1 MASILLSMSLVGHSL
16 AADLE
21 KRHGDENPF
30 YEALN
35 DDLARYSLLALG
47 CFAALM
53 YVWKMWF
60 RLAGHMRRLASF
72 NNERQRYFTPAHP
85 TLAKIKEHIVYAPLF
100 RNRHNREFQ
109 LSRAVN
115 MGTLPSRFHT
125 FIIVGIIAMNITL
138 CFVTVPYKSEPD
150 SVSGVILSRSGVMAT
165 VNLIPLVL
173 LAGRNNPMITLLQV
187 PYDTCN
193 LIHRWLARIVVC
205 EAIVHTLAWL
215 IPKVQSCMC
224 LLRALYLDIIANYK

>member
-1 MASILLSMSLVGHSL
+1 MSLVGHSL

-21 KRHGDENPF
+21 KRHGGGFPF

-47 CFAALM
+47 CFAAGM
-53 YVWKMWF
+53 YIWKMWF
-60 RLAGHMRRLASF
+60 RIAAHMRRLASF
-72 NNERQRYFTPAHP
+72 SNDRQRYFVAANK
-85 TLAKIKEHIVYAPLF
+85 TLARVNKHVVFAPLF

-115 MGTLPSRFHT
+115 MGTLPSRFHS
-125 FIIVGIIAMNITL
+125 FIIVGIIAMNTTL
-138 CFVTVPYKSEPD
+138 CFVTMPYNSKPD
-150 SVSGVILSRSGVMAT
+150 SISSLILSRTGVMAT

-173 LAGRNNPMITLLQV
+173 TAGRNNPLITLLQV
-187 PYDTCN
+187 PFDTFN

-205 EAIVHTLAWL
+205 EALAHTLAWW
-215 IPKVQSCMC
+215 IPKVQDCMFGISVSLTHC
-224 LLRALYLDIIANYK
+224 

>member
-1 MASILLSMSLVGHSL
+1 MASTLLFMSLVGHSL

-21 KRHGDENPF
+21 RRHGDENPF
-30 YEALN
+30 WAALN

-47 CFAALM
+47 CFAACM
-53 YVWKMWF
+53 YMWKMWF
-60 RLAGHMRRLASF
+60 RIAAHMRRLASF
-72 NNERQRYFTPAHP
+72 SNERQNYFVPAHP
-85 TLAKIKEHIVYAPLF
+85 TLAKIKKHIVYAPLF

-138 CFVTVPYKSEPD
+138 CCVTVPYKSEPD
-150 SVSGVILSRSGVMAT
+150 SVAGVILSRTGVMAT

-173 LAGRNNPMITLLQV
+173 LAGRNNPLITLLQV
-187 PYDTCN
+187 PYDTYN

-205 EAIVHTLAWL
+205 EALAHTFAWL
-215 IPKVQSCMC
+215 IPKAQSSMS
-224 LLRALYLDIIANYK
+224 